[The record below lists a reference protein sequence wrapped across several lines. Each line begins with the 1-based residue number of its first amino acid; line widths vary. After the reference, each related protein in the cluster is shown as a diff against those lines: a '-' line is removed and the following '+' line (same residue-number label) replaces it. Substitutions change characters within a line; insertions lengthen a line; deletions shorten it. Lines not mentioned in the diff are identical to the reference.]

1 LREEWFNLS
10 FSIEDYIG
18 IITLSDNSGDNLI
31 SIKMLR
37 ELKNGL
43 KVFHHS
49 KEVKVIL
56 IRGNQSCFSK
66 GLDPKEIDN
75 HSNLEVADYIE
86 FGWKVFNKLSE
97 IRKPIICEVSG
108 DAFDGGFEITLL
120 ADLVY
125 ASPQARFGFPGIK
138 HLNSPVYGGMT
149 NLIDLAGLRFTKEL
163 LFRGHIIDANLALE
177 KGIVNQIF
185 SSDDISKNVL
195 GICKEIAVQEP
206 TVIAYMKENAG
217 KIIDLL
223 RRLRVPDELN
233 AFTITRNTTKKNN

>member
-1 LREEWFNLS
+1 MREEWFNLS
-10 FSIEDYIG
+10 FSIEDCIG

-56 IRGNQSCFSK
+56 IRGNQTCFSK
-66 GLDPKEIDN
+66 GLDPNEIEN

-138 HLNSPVYGGMT
+138 QFNSPVYGGIT
-149 NLIDLAGLRFTKEL
+149 NLIDIAGIRFTKEL
-163 LFRGHIIDANLALE
+163 LFRGNIINADLALD
-177 KGIVNQIF
+177 KGIINQVF
-185 SSDDISKNVL
+185 SADEISKQVL
-195 GICKEIAVQEP
+195 TICKEIAVMEP
-206 TVIAYMKENAG
+206 PVIAYMKENAG
-217 KIIDLL
+217 KVIDLL

-233 AFTITRNTTKKNN
+233 AFTITRSLSKKI

>member
-1 LREEWFNLS
+1 MREEWFNLS
-10 FSIEDYIG
+10 FSIEDNIG

-49 KEVKVIL
+49 NDVRVIL
-56 IRGNQSCFSK
+56 IRGNQTCFSK

-75 HSNLEVADYIE
+75 HSNLEIADYIE
-86 FGWKVFNKLSE
+86 FGWKVFNKLNE
-97 IRKPIICEVSG
+97 IRKPVICEVSG

-138 HLNSPVYGGMT
+138 LLNSPVYGGIT
-149 NLIDLAGLRFTKEL
+149 NLIDLAGIRFTKEM
-163 LFRGHIIDANLALE
+163 LFRGNIIDANQALE

-185 SSDDISKNVL
+185 SIDDISKKVL
-195 GICKEIAVQEP
+195 NICKEIASLEP
-206 TVIAYMKENAG
+206 PVMAYMKENVG
-217 KIIDLL
+217 KIVDLL
-223 RRLRVPDELN
+223 RRLRVPDEMN
-233 AFTITRNTTKKNN
+233 AFTFTRSLIKPK